1 MADRQRKTAIEP
13 SQIKINLCKKDWM
26 TVMSGRNIS
35 FKVLFVRLADVVFA
49 DAKYRLVLEGVL
61 VREAPAGKRC
71 RSNGILPNS
80 FSPTPLQATLWQLCL
95 SKFSQSKH
103 LKAQWGPPVS
113 DKQSKEK

>member
-1 MADRQRKTAIEP
+1 MI
-13 SQIKINLCKKDWM
+13 
-26 TVMSGRNIS
+26 VMSGRNIS

-61 VREAPAGKRC
+61 VRGNPAGKRC

-103 LKAQWGPPVS
+103 LKAQWGPPIS
-113 DKQSKEK
+113 DKTLPKALQTQVLTALTSNFGLVGLVW

>member
-1 MADRQRKTAIEP
+1 
-13 SQIKINLCKKDWM
+13 
-26 TVMSGRNIS
+26 MSGINIS

-80 FSPTPLQATLWQLCL
+80 FSPFPLQATLWQLCL

-103 LKAQWGPPVS
+103 LKAELGPPLS
-113 DKQSKEK
+113 DKK